1 MKIDV
6 RSAVIAAKEYLES
19 IQDVIG
25 SIDDI
30 LLEEVELSENKSF
43 WYVTLSFNRS
53 LVKKERSFITGIEL
67 VTQHERHYKLFTVDA
82 VTGEVNSMK
91 IREI

>member
-6 RSAVIAAKEYLES
+6 RNAVIAAKEYLKS
-19 IQDVIG
+19 IQDLIG

-43 WYVTLSFNRS
+43 WYVTLSFNRP
-53 LVKKERSFITGIEL
+53 LVKQERAFMSGMEL
-67 VTQHERHYKLFTVDA
+67 VTQYKRHYQLFMVD
-82 VTGEVNSMK
+82 VITGEVNSMK
-91 IREI
+91 IRQV